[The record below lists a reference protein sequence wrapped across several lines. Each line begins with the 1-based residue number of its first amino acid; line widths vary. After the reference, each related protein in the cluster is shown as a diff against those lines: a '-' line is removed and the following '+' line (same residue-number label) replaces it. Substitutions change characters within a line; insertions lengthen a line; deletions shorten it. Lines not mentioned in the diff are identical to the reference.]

1 MTHFPEPIKLPD
13 FVYRERSARQRE
25 IVRSAIYGIAIRL
38 SIVVFEFIG
47 VQLCGSSALMLDAI
61 ASLVDAASSAFLIL
75 CIKLAARPPDEDH
88 PFGHGRYEPLIGL
101 LLGLMLA
108 FVGAGMF
115 VHQMLHLALEKEVVQ
130 INGYA
135 WIFPFIALVLL
146 EICYQIV
153 MRTAKKQQS
162 PALAADAIHYRID
175 SLTSLFATVA
185 LAFAAYFPSWSLTFD
200 HLGAIFIAVLMVGM
214 GLYAARNNLHQLMDR
229 IPEDRFFNTVRQAA
243 KHVEGVLETEKIR
256 IQRYGP
262 DAHVDIDIEVDPGLT
277 VEVAHAISQKVRVE
291 IQKAWPA
298 VRDVTVHIEPYYS
311 GDH

>member
-75 CIKLAARPPDEDH
+75 CIKLAARPPDEEH

-135 WIFPFIALVLL
+135 WIFPLIALVLL

-185 LAFAAYFPSWSLTFD
+185 LVFAAYFPSWSLTFD

>member
-1 MTHFPEPIKLPD
+1 MTHFPAPIKVPAS
-13 FVYRERSARQRE
+13 VQRKRKIRQRE
-25 IVRSAIYGIAIRL
+25 IVRSAVFGIVIRL
-38 SIVVFEFIG
+38 CIVAFEFIG
-47 VQLCGSSALMLDAI
+47 VVYFGSAALMLDAI

-75 CIKLAARPPDEDH
+75 CIKLAARPPDKEH

-108 FVGAGMF
+108 CVGVGLF
-115 VHQMLHLALEKEVVQ
+115 IHQMLHLALEKEVTP
-130 INGYA
+130 INNMA
-135 WIFPFIALVLL
+135 WIIPLIALLLL

-175 SLTSLFATVA
+175 SITSLFATIA
-185 LAFAAYFPSWSLTFD
+185 LLLAAYFPMWSLTFD
-200 HLGAIFIAVLMVGM
+200 HLGAIFIAVLMVGL
-214 GLYAARNNLHQLMDR
+214 GLYAARGNLNQLLDR
-229 IPEDRFFNTVRQAA
+229 IPENRFFDLVREAA
-243 KHVEGVLETEKIR
+243 KRVEGVQETEKIR

-262 DAHVDIDIEVDPGLT
+262 DAHVDIDVEVDPSLT
-277 VEVAHAISQKVRVE
+277 VEVAHGISQKVRVE

>member
-47 VQLCGSSALMLDAI
+47 VQFCGSSALMLDAI

-135 WIFPFIALVLL
+135 WIFPLIALVLL